1 MSKLK
6 HFKLTEKK
14 FCSHFT
20 DLICDWLMITTKQV
34 SQLVKAWFHN
44 IVLLWI
50 SKKRM
55 KSDKPMQ
62 DYTAKANYGLEN
74 AG

>member
-1 MSKLK
+1 ML
-6 HFKLTEKK
+6 
-14 FCSHFT
+14 
-20 DLICDWLMITTKQV
+20 TTKQV
-34 SQLVKAWFHN
+34 PQLIKAWFHN
-44 IVLLWI
+44 TVLLWI

-55 KSDKPMQ
+55 KSEKLTP

>member
-6 HFKLTEKK
+6 HFNLTEIKRL
-14 FCSHFT
+14 FTFT
-20 DLICDWLMITTKQV
+20 DLICDWLMLTTKQV
-34 SQLVKAWFHN
+34 PQLIKAWFHN

-50 SKKRM
+50 LKKHM
-55 KSDKPMQ
+55 KSDKPIQ